1 MGSVHHANAKTTVRV
16 RKEIQE
22 SKESIAKLAK
32 RYNLNPK
39 TVAKWRKAEG
49 SDDGR
54 SGPKKPKSSLSEREQ
69 QIICEVRRVTQ
80 FPLDDIF
87 IMLKDRI
94 PSLTRSNL
102 HRCLVR
108 HGLNV
113 LPKEDNKSKEKQK
126 FKSYD
131 VGYVHIDITQIVL
144 SGGQK
149 LYLFVGICRV
159 SKYAYVELHDN
170 MTQETACAF
179 LNNLIADC
187 PFKIHRILTDNGAQF
202 TYALLADHLK
212 PKDKTHPFDKICQKN
227 NIIHKLTQFKHP
239 WTNGQVET
247 FNKTLKN
254 ATVKTYHYDDV
265 MQLKQHLMSYLLVHN
280 YQKKLKALKFQ
291 TPYDF
296 LLLSYQNQ
304 PHLFK
309 DNPNHKLVGLNRKA
323 SSIS

>member
-22 SKESIAKLAK
+22 SKESIAKLAM

-80 FPLDDIF
+80 FPLDDLF

-126 FKSYD
+126 FKS
-131 VGYVHIDITQIVL
+131 
-144 SGGQK
+144 
-149 LYLFVGICRV
+149 
-159 SKYAYVELHDN
+159 
-170 MTQETACAF
+170 
-179 LNNLIADC
+179 
-187 PFKIHRILTDNGAQF
+187 
-202 TYALLADHLK
+202 
-212 PKDKTHPFDKICQKN
+212 
-227 NIIHKLTQFKHP
+227 
-239 WTNGQVET
+239 
-247 FNKTLKN
+247 
-254 ATVKTYHYDDV
+254 
-265 MQLKQHLMSYLLVHN
+265 
-280 YQKKLKALKFQ
+280 
-291 TPYDF
+291 
-296 LLLSYQNQ
+296 
-304 PHLFK
+304 
-309 DNPNHKLVGLNRKA
+309 
-323 SSIS
+323 